1 MHKVHTHSRV
11 KKVRVGISFDHE
23 VVESLDNL
31 VTASPDLSTDRSEI
45 VNALAKFFL
54 IDKVSLGGNDVTA
67 ETRKLL
73 IRGRTLSNRTQGSA
87 GTS

>member
-1 MHKVHTHSRV
+1 M

-23 VVESLDNL
+23 VVESLDNQ
-31 VTASPDLSTDRSEI
+31 VTASHDLSTDRSEI
-45 VNALAKFFL
+45 VNALAKSFL
-54 IDKVSLGGNDVTA
+54 IDKVNLGDNDVTV

-73 IRGRTLSNRTQGSA
+73 IRERTLSNKTQRSA